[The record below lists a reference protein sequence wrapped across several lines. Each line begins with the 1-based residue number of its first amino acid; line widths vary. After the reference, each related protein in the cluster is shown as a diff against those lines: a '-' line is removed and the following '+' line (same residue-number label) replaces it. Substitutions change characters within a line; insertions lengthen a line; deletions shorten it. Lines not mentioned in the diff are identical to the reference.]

1 MVILDKSYSM
11 EPLQLHGT
19 DDLSNQSLS
28 LIRIRDSLLT
38 SKPIFLV
45 FSFVIRNKKFY
56 MIFVLSRLVVE
67 IDDCFFMFYFNIRE
81 LCI

>member
-1 MVILDKSYSM
+1 M

-19 DDLSNQSLS
+19 DDLLNQCLS

-56 MIFVLSRLVVE
+56 MIIVISRLVVE
-67 IDDCFFMFYFNIRE
+67 IDNCIFIFYFNKT
-81 LCI
+81 CIKHRLSRTSI